1 MEEAMNTLISKI
13 ITVPDLKRPFQDLSY
28 PGTSYSMKNAT
39 NLYINVNQ
47 EQYIG
52 AWFLVPLKEAPT
64 MTRDGGTI
72 PPHLTMTTNPRS
84 QSFTSLMV
92 DLRQDINRSQS
103 FFI

>member
-52 AWFLVPLKEAPT
+52 AWFLLPLKEAPS
-64 MTRDGGTI
+64 MTRDGGT
-72 PPHLTMTTNPRS
+72 PLTMTTNPWS

-92 DLRQDINRSQS
+92 DLRQDINRR